1 MMVMNVVDAADQ
13 QFGAIFGE
21 RRVTV
26 RIRYNPTSDRWSFD
40 LAIDDVP
47 VLHGRRIVPFVDL
60 LKPFDLGIGAVFAI
74 PVTVDAEANRENLPS
89 GAVRLYHATQ
99 DEIDAAKAA

>member
-1 MMVMNVVDAADQ
+1 MMIMSIIDAADQ
-13 QFGAIFGE
+13 QFGAIFND
-21 RRVTV
+21 RRVTIRV
-26 RIRYNPTSDRWSFD
+26 RYNPTSDRWSFD

-47 VLHGRRIVPFVDL
+47 VIHGRRIVPFVDL
-60 LKPFDLGIGAVFAI
+60 LKPFQLGIGAIVAI
-74 PVTVDAEANRENLPS
+74 PMTVGAEANRESLPS

>member
-1 MMVMNVVDAADQ
+1 MMIMNIIDAADQ

-26 RIRYNPTSDRWSFD
+26 RVRYNPTSDRWSFD

-47 VLHGRRIVPFVDL
+47 VIYGRRIVLFVDL
-60 LKPFDLGIGAVFAI
+60 LKPFKLGIGAMFAVPATI
-74 PVTVDAEANRENLPS
+74 GAEADRESLPS